1 MRSNL
6 TLRMLTFRV
15 LAALVASALLTSFP
29 SRTQARGQQQQR
41 HESPPYPDIRQ
52 GRGRDMRGDE
62 PTDKLTPE
70 LRALYD
76 QLTPSRGGPEPTA
89 FSAAQL
95 KELFD
100 VKADDPNPYV
110 GVAVKLEP
118 GAGVAELK
126 RAGAKVYLRS
136 GDTVYADV
144 RVSAL
149 GSVAEQQSV
158 LSVNSVKAKSAP
170 PLPKQT
176 APPAPELPAGAGAGA
191 KAATTPAL
199 DNQFNAAGL
208 TGKGVIV
215 GVVDSGIDWRH
226 EDFIRPDGT
235 TRVLF
240 LWDMTDDSFDKS
252 GGRVGGGPPLL
263 ADGGERGPGTV
274 YTDEQIN
281 AALRGRGVVNSTD
294 NFGHGTASAGTAA
307 GNGRATANGVPAGT
321 FRGVA
326 PEADLVVVKVGDCGG
341 LKGAYVLGTVWIA
354 RLARALKRPVV
365 INHSLGTQLTSH
377 AGDEFEERVMNE
389 LTGAGKPGV
398 AITVS
403 AGNEGA
409 YSLHAGGRF
418 GPRREGQK
426 DIRSAPVELF
436 VSPERT
442 ERVTWLNA
450 YFRTEDEW
458 GLLVRGSGGFLVDEK
473 GAPLLCYVFKAGGE
487 VKVQLQPGAKK
498 PDYFDNFAEAVLKYA
513 ALASQGESFD
523 RVNVPLPPGSY
534 QLWAFGATGKVSRG
548 TFDFYLPFYN
558 QAAFTFGGDKRQMVG
573 SPGNAANVITVGAYD
588 FRENWP
594 ALDGTQVIYNLRLGD
609 ISGYSNPGGPKAGGG
624 YKPDIAAPATYTVSP
639 LSHSASPEGSG
650 CGGENMRAGLGP
662 DSVTRDGR
670 HIAWSG
676 TSAAAP
682 YAAGV
687 VALMFEKNPS
697 LDAAQIKGILTK
709 TATKGDALVGA
720 VPNPEWG
727 YGKLN
732 PAAAIAATP
741 LPPAARRP
749 RR

>member
-1 MRSNL
+1 MVGKFA
-6 TLRMLTFRV
+6 FRV
-15 LAALVASALLTSFP
+15 IAVALSASALLSYVTLHAVAQHRP
-29 SRTQARGQQQQR
+29 QP
-41 HESPPYPDIRQ
+41 ENPPYPDITQ
-52 GRGRDMRGDE
+52 GHGRATRGEE

-76 QLTPSRGGPEPTA
+76 QFTPARGGPEQTA
-89 FSAAQL
+89 FSATQL

-100 VKADDPNPYV
+100 VKSDDPNPYV
-110 GVAVKLEP
+110 GVAIKLEP
-118 GAGVAELK
+118 GTGVAELK
-126 RAGAKVYLRS
+126 QTGAKVYLRS

-149 GSVAEQQSV
+149 DRIAEQQAV
-158 LSVNSVKAKSAP
+158 LSVNPVKAKSAP
-170 PLPKQT
+170 PFPKE
-176 APPAPELPAGAGAGA
+176 AESPPAPDLPVRGGASASVTAPAPLEGQFSAG
-191 KAATTPAL
+191 
-199 DNQFNAAGL
+199 GL

-235 TRVLF
+235 SRILY

-252 GGRVGGGPPLL
+252 SGRIGGSPPVLVEGG
-263 ADGGERGPGTV
+263 DRGPGTV
-274 YTDEQIN
+274 YTNEQIN
-281 AALRGRGVVNSTD
+281 AALRGSGVVNSTD

-307 GNGRATANGVPAGT
+307 GNGRATGNGVPAGT

-326 PEADLVVVKVGDCGG
+326 PEADLIIVKVGDCGG
-341 LKGAYVLGTVWIA
+341 LNGTYVLGTVWIA
-354 RLARALKRPVV
+354 QLARALKRPVV
-365 INHSLGTQLTSH
+365 INHSLGSQHTSH
-377 AGDEFEERVMNE
+377 AGDDFEERVMDQ
-389 LTGAGKPGV
+389 LVGAGKPGV
-398 AITVS
+398 VITVS

-436 VSPERT
+436 VSRERT
-442 ERVTWLNA
+442 ERVTWLNG
-450 YFRTEDEW
+450 YFRPEDEW
-458 GLLVRGSGGFLVDEK
+458 GLLVRGSGNFLVDEK
-473 GAPLLCYVFKAGGE
+473 GAPLLCYIFKVGGE

-498 PDYFDNFAEAVLKYA
+498 PDYFDDFAEAVLKYT
-513 ALASQGESFD
+513 ALAGPGVGSD
-523 RVNVPLPPGSY
+523 RLNIPLPPGSY
-534 QLWAFGATGKVSRG
+534 YLWAFGATDKVRQG
-548 TFDFYLPFYN
+548 TFDLYLPFYQ
-558 QAAFTFGGDKRQMVG
+558 QAGFTVGGDKRQMVG

-594 ALDGTQVIYNLRLGD
+594 TLNGKQVSYNLHMGG
-609 ISGYSNPGGPKAGGG
+609 ISGYSNPGGPKANGGF
-624 YKPDIAAPATYTVSP
+624 KPDIAAPATYTVSP
-639 LSHSASPEGSG
+639 LSQSATPEGAG
-650 CGGENMRAGLGP
+650 CGGENMGAGLGP

-670 HIAWSG
+670 HIAWAG

-682 YAAGV
+682 FAAGV
-687 VALMFEKNPS
+687 IALMFEKNPN
-697 LDAAQIKGILTK
+697 LDAAQIKSILTR

-741 LPPAARRP
+741 VPPGTRRP